1 MNQHSSPRTD
11 TRVDDSPEGSRPSSR
26 SARKTASRLTSFLH
40 DRLLFILIPLVGI
53 GIVGAL
59 WGFAQLSDRLIH
71 TMAIQEAKRF
81 SHALTEFR
89 SLYTSEVV
97 ARAASKGMEITHDY
111 ATREGAIPLP
121 ATLSILLG
129 NRIAESDQG
138 QMRLYS
144 RYPFPWRKDGGPHDE
159 FEREALAHL
168 TQDPT
173 QPFYRFETF
182 EGRQVLRYATADLM
196 REACVDCHNNHPDT
210 PKSGWKVG
218 DLRGV
223 LEVIHPFDEAA
234 AQISWD
240 LQWLLIGIL
249 VLGGL
254 GVGGLGLVISRLRRD
269 SQTLEK
275 RVADRTI
282 ELQEANQEL
291 EQQMSERRQA
301 EQALRQEYAYT
312 DRLLASISSILIGLD
327 GQGKVTRWNGTAA
340 STFGLAPREVLG
352 KALAEVGIQWDW
364 SQVERGIKKCLESH
378 HPVRLDDLTYT
389 QPSGKSGFLGLALT
403 PLVRYEDHSSG
414 VLVLGVDLSE
424 RKQLEAQ
431 LALAQKMESI
441 GQMAAGIAHEI
452 NTPTQYVSD
461 NLRFLQDGFTVI
473 REVLDSYA
481 TLLHAVEAEAVSPE
495 LLRTV
500 QSKMAEAD
508 VDYMTDEI
516 PKALHQALEGAGR
529 VATIVRAMKDF
540 SHPGTTEKKPIDL
553 NKAIESTMTVARN
566 EWKYVADLVTDLDPA
581 LPPVPCLPGEL
592 NQVLLNL
599 IINAAHAIGDVVSKD
614 GGEKGTIT
622 LRTRANGD

>member
-1 MNQHSSPRTD
+1 MSIYFVD
-11 TRVDDSPEGSRPSSR
+11 T
-26 SARKTASRLTSFLH
+26 T
-40 DRLLFILIPLVGI
+40 
-53 GIVGAL
+53 
-59 WGFAQLSDRLIH
+59 
-71 TMAIQEAKRF
+71 
-81 SHALTEFR
+81 
-89 SLYTSEVV
+89 
-97 ARAASKGMEITHDY
+97 
-111 ATREGAIPLP
+111 
-121 ATLSILLG
+121 
-129 NRIAESDQG
+129 
-138 QMRLYS
+138 
-144 RYPFPWRKDGGPHDE
+144 
-159 FEREALAHL
+159 
-168 TQDPT
+168 
-173 QPFYRFETF
+173 
-182 EGRQVLRYATADLM
+182 
-196 REACVDCHNNHPDT
+196 
-210 PKSGWKVG
+210 
-218 DLRGV
+218 
-223 LEVIHPFDEAA
+223 
-234 AQISWD
+234 
-240 LQWLLIGIL
+240 
-249 VLGGL
+249 
-254 GVGGLGLVISRLRRD
+254 
-269 SQTLEK
+269 
-275 RVADRTI
+275 
-282 ELQEANQEL
+282 
-291 EQQMSERRQA
+291 
-301 EQALRQEYAYT
+301 
-312 DRLLASISSILIGLD
+312 LASISSILIGLD

-340 STFGLAPREVLG
+340 SIFGLAPREVLG

-389 QPSGKSGFLGLALT
+389 QLSGKSGFLGLALT

-473 REVLDSYA
+473 REALDSYA
-481 TLLHAVEAEAVSPE
+481 TLLEGCKAGAVSPD

-500 QSKMAEAD
+500 QSTMAEAD
-508 VDYMTDEI
+508 VDYMIEEI
-516 PKALHQALEGAGR
+516 PKALCQALEGAGR

-581 LPPVPCLPGEL
+581 LPSVPCLPGEL

-622 LRTRANGD
+622 LRTRASGDWVEIRVEDTGTGISEGARAKIFDPFFTTKGVGKGTGQGLAMAHDVVVNKHGGTLMFETEMGKGTTFVIRLPLSSSTAKVN